1 MPKRRHPLLKRLM
14 QAPFILLA
22 LITISFFL
30 TRLAPGDPFSS
41 EKDLSLETIQ
51 ALNTHYHLDKPL
63 VTQYFYYLKGVAVG
77 DFGPSF
83 KYADRSVGEIIKA
96 TLPKSILLGAIAL
109 ALAIV
114 VGSFAGIIAA
124 LRPGSSSDFFAMGIA
139 VLGISMPT
147 FVTGAILQLLFA
159 TKLQWL
165 PVAGYE
171 GPFEPKYLILPAI
184 TLALPF
190 TARIA
195 RLMRSG
201 MIEALQSDFIK
212 TAKAKGLPLR
222 IILFRHAIPMASISV
237 VAYLGPAAA
246 AIMTGSLVIEKIFQ
260 VPGLGRE
267 FVESALNRDYSLV
280 MGTVI
285 VYGAFLI
292 LFNLL
297 SDMLQL
303 AIDPRLRER

>member
-1 MPKRRHPLLKRLM
+1 ML
-14 QAPFILLA
+14 APFVLWA

-30 TRLAPGDPFSS
+30 TRLAPGDPFST
-41 EKDLSLETIQ
+41 EKELPPQTIE
-51 ALNTHYHLDKPL
+51 ALQQHYHLDKPL
-63 VTQYFYYLKGVAVG
+63 FTQYLYYLKGVAVG

-83 KYADRSVGEIIKA
+83 KYSDRSVSDIIKD
-96 TLPKSILLGAIAL
+96 TLPKSILLGALSLI
-109 ALAIV
+109 LAILI
-114 VGSFAGIIAA
+114 GSIAGIIAA
-124 LRPGSSSDFFAMGIA
+124 LQPGSGTDFMAMTIA

-171 GPFEPKYLILPAI
+171 GITHPTYLILPAI

-201 MIEALQSDFIK
+201 MIETLQSDFIK
-212 TAKAKGLPLR
+212 TAKAKGLPWR

-237 VAYLGPAAA
+237 IAYLGPAAA

-292 LFNLL
+292 LFNLIA
-297 SDMLQL
+297 DFTQL
-303 AIDPRLRER
+303 LIDPRLREK

>member
-1 MPKRRHPLLKRLM
+1 MLKRRHPLLKRLI
-14 QAPFILLA
+14 QAPFVLFA

-41 EKDLSLETIQ
+41 EKDLSPETIQ
-51 ALNTHYHLDKPL
+51 ALHTHYHLDKPL
-63 VTQYFYYLKGVAVG
+63 IVQYAYYLKGVAIG

-83 KYADRSVGEIIKA
+83 KYADRRVTDIIKS
-96 TLPKSILLGAIAL
+96 TLPKSILLGGIAL
-109 ALAIV
+109 FIAIL
-114 VGSFAGIIAA
+114 VGSVAGIIAA
-124 LRPGSSSDFFAMGIA
+124 LRPGSSSDFVAMAIA

-147 FVTGAILQLLFA
+147 FVTGALLQLIFA

-171 GPFEPKYLILPAI
+171 GPFEPKYLVLPAI

-190 TARIA
+190 AARIA

-201 MIEALQSDFIK
+201 MIETLQSDFIK

-297 SDMLQL
+297 SDLLQL